1 MYGCCWKTFS
11 EQGNKK
17 GTDGLP
23 SDPETQSVLIHV
35 TERMIKSQNMYYKK
49 KKKTGINTN

>member
-1 MYGCCWKTFS
+1 M
-11 EQGNKK
+11 K

-23 SDPETQSVLIHV
+23 SDPETKSVLIHV
-35 TERMIKSQNMYYKK
+35 TERMVNRKVSII